1 MTSFDLAAIGAVL
14 LVGVPHGG
22 LDGAVAR
29 RIGWPKGA
37 LAWMGF
43 NLSYVL
49 LAGLV
54 AWIWWQWPI
63 LSLSVFLIISALH
76 FGASDIALTESSS
89 AEKSFMRWLPLI
101 THGGLV
107 CIAIPNFQAI
117 AVQPLFTLL
126 VGDIGAAMLINS
138 IGMLFLP
145 WLLCLSA
152 YCIYAL
158 IYPVWR
164 QPLLNLG
171 ILLLLV
177 WWLSPLI
184 SFAAYFCLWHSRSH
198 MLRIWR
204 SLKEEEE
211 RQRSFIEAVVYT
223 LLAWASALVF
233 VLMSEGAL
241 TTVLMQIT
249 FIGLAALTVP
259 HMLLVDLADKLHD
272 WVLNK

>member
-126 VGDIGAAMLINS
+126 VGDIGAAMLING

-145 WLLCLSA
+145 
-152 YCIYAL
+152 
-158 IYPVWR
+158 
-164 QPLLNLG
+164 
-171 ILLLLV
+171 
-177 WWLSPLI
+177 
-184 SFAAYFCLWHSRSH
+184 
-198 MLRIWR
+198 
-204 SLKEEEE
+204 
-211 RQRSFIEAVVYT
+211 
-223 LLAWASALVF
+223 LAPVF
-233 VLMSEGAL
+233 VCLLYLRSYIPCMAP
-241 TTVLMQIT
+241 TTAQLGYIIT
-249 FIGLAALTVP
+249 TSVVAVAP
-259 HMLLVDLADKLHD
+259 HQFCCLFLFMAQS
-272 WVLNK
+272 

>member
-76 FGASDIALTESSS
+76 FGASDIALTASSS
-89 AEKSFMRWLPLI
+89 AEKPFMRWLPLI

-107 CIAIPNFQAI
+107 SIAIPNFHAS
-117 AVQPLFTLL
+117 AVQLLFALL
-126 VGDIGAAMLINS
+126 VGLQ
-138 IGMLFLP
+138 
-145 WLLCLSA
+145 
-152 YCIYAL
+152 
-158 IYPVWR
+158 V
-164 QPLLNLG
+164 
-171 ILLLLV
+171 
-177 WWLSPLI
+177 
-184 SFAAYFCLWHSRSH
+184 
-198 MLRIWR
+198 
-204 SLKEEEE
+204 
-211 RQRSFIEAVVYT
+211 
-223 LLAWASALVF
+223 
-233 VLMSEGAL
+233 
-241 TTVLMQIT
+241 
-249 FIGLAALTVP
+249 
-259 HMLLVDLADKLHD
+259 
-272 WVLNK
+272 